1 MPMKCFVKAS
11 FMTLLAL
18 TACHAKRHI
27 QQESR
32 TDMLWQLDLQD
43 TFKIL
48 PGDITAAD
56 MPPNIFTAVKEAVAQ
71 QQTERNQPIT
81 IIHHAT
87 ANGIQSE
94 KTESTKTTDSHSK
107 PEIVDTSNPS
117 YWAVMIIVIVFI
129 GLLVLYKGR
138 ELLTKS

>member
-1 MPMKCFVKAS
+1 MKCYVRAS
-11 FMTLLAL
+11 FVTLLAL
-18 TACHAKRHI
+18 AACHTKRHI

-32 TDMLWQLDLQD
+32 ADMLWQIDIQD

-56 MPPNIFTAVKEAVAQ
+56 LPPNIFNAVREAAARQ
-71 QQTERNQPIT
+71 QANRNQPIT
-81 IIHHAT
+81 IIRHAT
-87 ANGIQSE
+87 ANGQQSE
-94 KTESTKTTDSHSK
+94 KTESTKTTDTRSK
-107 PEIVDTSNPS
+107 PEIIDTSNPS

-138 ELLTKS
+138 KLLTKS

>member
-1 MPMKCFVKAS
+1 MKCYVSAS
-11 FMTLLAL
+11 IVTLIVLS
-18 TACHAKRHI
+18 ACHTKRHI
-27 QQESR
+27 QQETR

-48 PGDITAAD
+48 PGDITAAEL
-56 MPPNIFTAVKEAVAQ
+56 PPNIFNAVKEAAAQ
-71 QQTERNQPIT
+71 QQANRNQPIT
-81 IIHHAT
+81 IIRHAT
-87 ANGIQSE
+87 AIGNQTE
-94 KTESTKTTDSHSK
+94 KTESTKTTDTRSK

-138 ELLTKS
+138 KLLTKS

>member
-1 MPMKCFVKAS
+1 MKCYVRAS
-11 FMTLLAL
+11 FVTLLAL
-18 TACHAKRHI
+18 AACHTKRHI

-32 TDMLWQLDLQD
+32 ADMLWQIDIQD

-56 MPPNIFTAVKEAVAQ
+56 LPPNIFNAVREAEARQ
-71 QQTERNQPIT
+71 QANRNQPIT
-81 IIHHAT
+81 IIRHAT
-87 ANGIQSE
+87 ANGQQSE
-94 KTESTKTTDSHSK
+94 KTESTKTTDTRSK
-107 PEIVDTSNPS
+107 PEIIDTSNPS

-138 ELLTKS
+138 KLLTKS